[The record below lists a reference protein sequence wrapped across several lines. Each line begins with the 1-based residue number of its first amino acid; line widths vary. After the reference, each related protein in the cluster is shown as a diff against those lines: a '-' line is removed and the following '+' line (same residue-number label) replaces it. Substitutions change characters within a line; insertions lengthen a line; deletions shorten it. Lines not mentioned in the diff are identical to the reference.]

1 MGKGDGRLHAR
12 TLASQD
18 DMAARWERTF
28 KTLCAGDG
36 EAQSADI
43 TDAERDALWRRI
55 RRARH
60 GDGGCE

>member
-1 MGKGDGRLHAR
+1 MSGKSDKRLHAR
-12 TLASQD
+12 TVLPAD

-43 TDAERDALWRRI
+43 TNAERDVLWQRI
-55 RRARH
+55 QRER
-60 GDGGCE
+60 GSDD